1 MAGSGPSA
9 DSNGNIYV
17 VIGNG
22 SFDANTGGKNYG
34 DSIVKLTPTLTVSDY
49 FTPFNQADLNAGDVD
64 LDSSGFVLL
73 ADQPGANAH
82 IGVVA
87 GKEGRIYLVN
97 RDNMGKFNAADD
109 SQIVQSIPN
118 ALGTTANGRNLSTA
132 VLWQDNTFYTGRN
145 DFAKQYQLSN
155 GLLTTTPVQQA
166 THQFGFSATSAMSAD
181 GTTNGVLWTVEG
193 GANVLHAYDA
203 TNIST
208 ELYNSTQAGSR
219 DALGTT
225 VRFNVPMVTNEKV
238 YVGTQ
243 TQVVVL
249 GLLP

>member
-1 MAGSGPSA
+1 MAGSGLSA
-9 DSNGNIYV
+9 DADGNLYV

-22 SFDANTGGKNYG
+22 TFDVNTGGHSYA
-34 DSIVKLTPTLTVSDY
+34 DSVVKLAPDLTVLDY
-49 FTPFNQADLNAGDVD
+49 FTPFNQSDLNAGDVD
-64 LDSSGFVLL
+64 LGSSGFVLL
-73 ADQPGANAH
+73 ADQSGPHPH
-82 IGVVA
+82 IGVTA
-87 GKEGRIYLVN
+87 GKEGRIYLLN
-97 RDNMGKFNAADD
+97 RDDLGKFQAADD
-109 SQIVQSIPN
+109 SEAVQTLPQ

-132 VLWQDNTFYTGRN
+132 VLWQNNVFYTGRN

-155 GLLTTTPVQQA
+155 GVLTTTPVQQA

-181 GTTNGVLWTVEG
+181 GATKGILWTIEG

-219 DALGTT
+219 DLLGST
-225 VRFNVPMVTNEKV
+225 VRFNVPMVNNGKV
-238 YVGTQ
+238 YVANQ
-243 TQVVVL
+243 TQVVVF